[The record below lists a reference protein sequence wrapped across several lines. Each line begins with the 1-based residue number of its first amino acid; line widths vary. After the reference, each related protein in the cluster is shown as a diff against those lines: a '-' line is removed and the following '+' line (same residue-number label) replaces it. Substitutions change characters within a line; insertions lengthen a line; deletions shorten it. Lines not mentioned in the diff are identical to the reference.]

1 MDIRHAVED
10 IIHRG
15 VGELRKLAFGDDSE
29 DAKNLP
35 WSREQA
41 WFLLKQLAAKG
52 EVRDRSM
59 NPCTQA
65 S

>member
-1 MDIRHAVED
+1 MDVRHAVDD

-15 VGELRKLAFGDDSE
+15 VGELRKLAFGDDAE

-41 WFLLKQLAAKG
+41 WFLLKHLATKG
-52 EVRDRSM
+52 EVSIHS
-59 NPCTQA
+59 QA
-65 S
+65 RKPGS

>member
-1 MDIRHAVED
+1 MDVKHAVED

-41 WFLLKQLAAKG
+41 WFLLKRLAAKG
-52 EVRDRSM
+52 EVSVSRSE
-59 NPCTQA
+59 PFERG
-65 S
+65 